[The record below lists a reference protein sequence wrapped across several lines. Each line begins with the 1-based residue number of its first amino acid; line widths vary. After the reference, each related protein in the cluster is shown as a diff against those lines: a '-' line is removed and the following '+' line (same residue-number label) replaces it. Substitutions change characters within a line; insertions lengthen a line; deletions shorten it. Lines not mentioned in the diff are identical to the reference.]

1 VNASCAQLLVQG
13 EKELSSAGIES
24 ARTEAAILL
33 AYSLGIEYKTL
44 LTRLTEPAPQEAK
57 EGFYRLLK
65 QRIGHYPLQY
75 LTGSQEFMSLKFE
88 VNENVLIPRWDTER
102 MVELVL
108 EKLEDYE
115 QPLVVDVGTG
125 SGAII
130 VSLAKFFPR
139 GKFFGLDISRPALE
153 VAVRNARRHG
163 VADKITFIEGDLL
176 APFLSSPKYKPFGK
190 EAAVGCLTKFPE
202 SKFDFVISNPPYIP
216 QGEIDDLPSD
226 VRREPSLALNGG
238 EDGLAF
244 YRRLIP
250 EACQVLHP
258 GGHLFLEIG
267 YNQSEAVSAL
277 CHSYGFAGARVF
289 QDYARQDRFVYGRF
303 QG

>member
-1 VNASCAQLLVQG
+1 
-13 EKELSSAGIES
+13 
-24 ARTEAAILL
+24 
-33 AYSLGIEYKTL
+33 
-44 LTRLTEPAPQEAK
+44 
-57 EGFYRLLK
+57 
-65 QRIGHYPLQY
+65 
-75 LTGSQEFMSLKFE
+75 MSLKFE

-176 APFLSSPKYKPFGK
+176 APFLSSPKYNLLARRQLSAVLRNFRKASLILSYPIRHISLKGK
-190 EAAVGCLTKFPE
+190 LMICPVMLGG
-202 SKFDFVISNPPYIP
+202 NPHW
-216 QGEIDDLPSD
+216 L
-226 VRREPSLALNGG
+226 
-238 EDGLAF
+238 
-244 YRRLIP
+244 
-250 EACQVLHP
+250 
-258 GGHLFLEIG
+258 
-267 YNQSEAVSAL
+267 
-277 CHSYGFAGARVF
+277 
-289 QDYARQDRFVYGRF
+289 
-303 QG
+303 